1 MAMKNNK
8 HAYLIMAHHD
18 FAILIELLK
27 DIDDIRND
35 IYLHIDLKTKNV
47 PYNDIDKSVKHAKLY
62 LIPRLNVRWGGYS
75 QINCEL
81 RLMEYALK
89 QGNYSYFHLLTGAT
103 FPLKS
108 QDYIHAFFDKNAD
121 KEFIGFAND
130 NCRERVEYYYLFN
143 EIGKANTLLKRILV
157 SIRYRFI
164 LLQKVVRYKRSCS
177 KGLLIKKGFVY
188 WSITENT
195 ARVIL
200 NKELQI
206 KKWCKNGL
214 CVDEIFAQTIIANY
228 IGMDKVYSP
237 ENEYKSCMRECPW
250 HEKDEA
256 HKENFY
262 RYGDDNLLI
271 NSDKLF
277 ALKFGGK
284 EGLDLIDSIRTNRK
298 F

>member
-1 MAMKNNK
+1 M
-8 HAYLIMAHHD
+8 
-18 FAILIELLK
+18 
-27 DIDDIRND
+27 
-35 IYLHIDLKTKNV
+35 V
-47 PYNDIDKSVKHAKLY
+47 
-62 LIPRLNVRWGGYS
+62 
-75 QINCEL
+75 
-81 RLMEYALK
+81 
-89 QGNYSYFHLLTGAT
+89 
-103 FPLKS
+103 
-108 QDYIHAFFDKNAD
+108 
-121 KEFIGFAND
+121 
-130 NCRERVEYYYLFN
+130 
-143 EIGKANTLLKRILV
+143 
-157 SIRYRFI
+157 
-164 LLQKVVRYKRSCS
+164 
-177 KGLLIKKGFVY
+177 KKGFAY

-214 CVDEIFAQTIIANY
+214 RVDEIFAQTIIANY

-284 EGLDLIDSIRTNRK
+284 EGLDLIDSIRTNR
-298 F
+298 